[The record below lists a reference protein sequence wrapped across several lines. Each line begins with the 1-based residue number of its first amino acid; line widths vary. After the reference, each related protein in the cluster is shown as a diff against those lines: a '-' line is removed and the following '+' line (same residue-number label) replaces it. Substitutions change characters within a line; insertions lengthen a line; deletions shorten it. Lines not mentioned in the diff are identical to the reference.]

1 MLRRKMSRLSL
12 GARMSFCVFV
22 CWLLI
27 VSIVQTLYKIVT
39 EVEQVNVSSFCI
51 ELRIFAT
58 WSLL

>member
-39 EVEQVNVSSFCI
+39 EVEQVNVSSFFT
-51 ELRIFAT
+51 ELRNCAI
-58 WSLL
+58 

>member
-12 GARMSFCVFV
+12 GARMSFCLFV

-39 EVEQVNVSSFCI
+39 EVEQVNVSSFCTGI
-51 ELRIFAT
+51 RSFLRC
-58 WSLL
+58 SLL

>member
-1 MLRRKMSRLSL
+1 MRRKMSRLSL

-39 EVEQVNVSSFCI
+39 EVEQVNVSSFFT
-51 ELRIFAT
+51 ELRNCAI
-58 WSLL
+58 